1 MFGNQKLRNQ
11 HNQTFIVEERGVRCT
26 IEEQDL
32 AHRCKEIISSED
44 YWYQKH
50 DCECAGLGRL
60 AAISSGRTEALKCQA
75 DGRRLE

>member
-1 MFGNQKLRNQ
+1 MFGNQKLRYQ
-11 HNQTFIVEERGVRCT
+11 HNQMYVVEERGVRCT

-44 YWYQKH
+44 YRYQKH
-50 DCECAGLGRL
+50 DCECAGLGSL
-60 AAISSGRTEALKCQA
+60 ATISSGRTGASECQA